1 MEKVILDLSTLTKE
15 QIETLKIIIKDI
27 NEYNKIN

>member
-1 MEKVILDLSTLTKE
+1 MKKVILDLSTLTKE
-15 QIETLKIIIKDI
+15 QVETLKIIIKDI

>member
-1 MEKVILDLSTLTKE
+1 MKKVIFDLSTLTKE

>member
-1 MEKVILDLSTLTKE
+1 MKKVILDLSTLTKE
-15 QIETLKIIIKDI
+15 QIEILKIIIKDI